1 MAERFL
7 FTFLILTQFHK
18 VIEMAMVTTCGSTA
32 ELDMNA
38 ENKTARLGAV
48 YQAESADDVARV
60 YDSWAEKYDD
70 DMSLAGYR
78 HPAISLA
85 ILARHVP
92 KGEAPLLDAGAGTGL
107 IGEWLAITGYSNV
120 DALDISA
127 GMLAV
132 AERKGVYKGLHK
144 AALGSTL
151 PFSDDRFAAIISA
164 GVFTSGHVGVE
175 GLDDL
180 LRVCAPGGTIVL
192 TVKDVLWQ
200 ASFSARI
207 SELEAAGVLKLV
219 DDTGPYVSMPG
230 EVGTTPSRCI
240 ALKVS

>member
-1 MAERFL
+1 MSVE
-7 FTFLILTQFHK
+7 
-18 VIEMAMVTTCGSTA
+18 
-32 ELDMNA
+32 D
-38 ENKTARLGAV
+38 KTARLGAV
-48 YQAESADDVARV
+48 YQAKSSDDVANV
-60 YDSWAEKYDD
+60 YDSWAEKYDA
-70 DMSLAGYR
+70 DMLLAGYR

-85 ILARHVP
+85 VLARHVP
-92 KGEAPLLDAGAGTGL
+92 KGTGPLLDAGAGTGL
-107 IGEWLAITGYSNV
+107 IGEWLAITGYGDV

-132 AERKGVYKGLHK
+132 AERKSVYQGLHQ

-151 PFSDDRFAAIISA
+151 PFADNHFAAIISA

-180 LRVCAPGGTIVL
+180 LRICAQGGIIVL

-200 ASFSARI
+200 SSFGARI
-207 SELEAAGVLKLV
+207 AELEAQGILTLV

>member
-1 MAERFL
+1 
-7 FTFLILTQFHK
+7 
-18 VIEMAMVTTCGSTA
+18 
-32 ELDMNA
+32 MN
-38 ENKTARLGAV
+38 EEDKTSRLGAV

-85 ILARHVP
+85 VLARHVP
-92 KGEAPLLDAGAGTGL
+92 KGTAPLLDAGAGTGL
-107 IGEWLAITGYSNV
+107 IGEWLAITGYSDV

-144 AALGSTL
+144 AALGTTL
-151 PFSDDRFAAIISA
+151 PFSDDHFAAIISA

-180 LRVCAPGGTIVL
+180 MRICASGGTIVL
-192 TVKDVLWQ
+192 TIKDVLWQ
-200 ASFSARI
+200 SSFSQRI
-207 SELEAAGVLKLV
+207 ASLEAAGVLTLV

-230 EVGTTPSRCI
+230 EAGTTPSRCI
-240 ALKVS
+240 ALKMS

>member
-1 MAERFL
+1 M
-7 FTFLILTQFHK
+7 
-18 VIEMAMVTTCGSTA
+18 TT
-32 ELDMNA
+32 DD
-38 ENKTARLGAV
+38 KTARLGAV
-48 YQAESADDVARV
+48 YQAESAEDVARV
-60 YDSWAEKYDD
+60 YDEWAENYDS

-92 KGEAPLLDAGAGTGL
+92 KDASPLLDAGAGTGL
-107 IGEWLAITGYSNV
+107 IGEWLAITGYTHV
-120 DALDISA
+120 EGLDLSQ

-132 AERKGVYKGLHK
+132 AGRKGVYKALHQ
-144 AALGSTL
+144 AALGTTL
-151 PFSDDRFAAIISA
+151 PFADNHFAAIISA

-180 LRVCAPGGTIVL
+180 LRICRPGGVIVL
-192 TVKDVLWQ
+192 TIKDVLWQ
-200 ASFSARI
+200 ESFNRRFA
-207 SELEAAGVLKLV
+207 ELEAAGTIRLI

-230 EVGTTPSRCI
+230 EEGTTPSRCV

>member
-1 MAERFL
+1 M
-7 FTFLILTQFHK
+7 
-18 VIEMAMVTTCGSTA
+18 S
-32 ELDMNA
+32 A

-144 AALGSTL
+144 AALGGTL
-151 PFSDDRFAAIISA
+151 PFSDDQFAAIISA

-200 ASFSARI
+200 ASFSGRI
-207 SELEAAGVLKLV
+207 AELEAAGVLTLV

>member
-1 MAERFL
+1 M
-7 FTFLILTQFHK
+7 
-18 VIEMAMVTTCGSTA
+18 S
-32 ELDMNA
+32 A

-144 AALGSTL
+144 AALGGTL
-151 PFSDDRFAAIISA
+151 PFSDDQFAAIISA

-200 ASFSARI
+200 ASFSGRI
-207 SELEAAGVLKLV
+207 AELEAAGVLTLI

>member
-1 MAERFL
+1 M
-7 FTFLILTQFHK
+7 
-18 VIEMAMVTTCGSTA
+18 S
-32 ELDMNA
+32 A

-144 AALGSTL
+144 AALGGTL
-151 PFSDDRFAAIISA
+151 PFSDNHFAAIISA

-180 LRVCAPGGTIVL
+180 LRICAPGGTIVL

-200 ASFSARI
+200 ASFSGRI
-207 SELEAAGVLKLV
+207 AELEAAGVLTLV

>member
-1 MAERFL
+1 MS
-7 FTFLILTQFHK
+7 
-18 VIEMAMVTTCGSTA
+18 V
-32 ELDMNA
+32 

-48 YQAESADDVARV
+48 YQAESTDEVAKV
-60 YDSWAEKYDD
+60 YDSWAEKYDN

-85 ILARHVP
+85 ILSRHVP
-92 KGEAPLLDAGAGTGL
+92 KGAGPLLDAGAGTGL
-107 IGEWLAITGYSNV
+107 IGEWLAITGYSDV

-132 AERKGVYKGLHK
+132 AERKGVYKGLYK

-151 PFSDDRFAAIISA
+151 PFSDDQFAAIISA

-180 LRVCAPGGTIVL
+180 LRICAPGGTIVL
-192 TVKDVLWQ
+192 TVKDVLWR
-200 ASFSARI
+200 ASFSGRI
-207 SELEAAGVLKLV
+207 AELQAAGAVTLV

-230 EVGTTPSRCI
+230 EEGTTPSRCI
-240 ALKVS
+240 ALKVC

>member
-1 MAERFL
+1 MSVE
-7 FTFLILTQFHK
+7 
-18 VIEMAMVTTCGSTA
+18 
-32 ELDMNA
+32 D
-38 ENKTARLGAV
+38 KTARLGAV
-48 YQAESADDVARV
+48 YQAVCTDDVAKV

-92 KGEAPLLDAGAGTGL
+92 KGAGPLLDAGAGTGL

-151 PFSDDRFAAIISA
+151 PFRDDQFAAIISA
-164 GVFTSGHVGVE
+164 GVFTSGHVGIE

-180 LRVCAPGGTIVL
+180 LRICAPGGTIVL

-200 ASFSARI
+200 ASFSGRI
-207 SELEAAGVLKLV
+207 AELEAAGRLTLV

-240 ALKVS
+240 ALRVS